1 MKKIFYL
8 FSIMLFLFSCGE
20 GESKQE
26 TKPAM
31 GGKNWRP
38 DSVDCPD
45 CDQYVLMSTSHG
57 DIKIKLYRETPLH
70 RRNFISLVTSGY
82 YNGQIFYRVVPG
94 AMIQAGD
101 YTSIKNPKSR
111 DIGVND
117 VDYTIPSEIDPA
129 KRTHKRGALAA
140 ASYNKGEYS
149 SGSHFYIVSNK
160 KVKESEINAA
170 EKAYTN
176 ELVNIK
182 LRELQKPHSKELN
195 KLHALGENDNRKK
208 EEFNALVNELL
219 AQARKEMKGKDFHYT
234 KAQRNA
240 FLKEGGMP
248 ALDPHYTVF
257 GEVVEGMDVVDAISW
272 VSVYEGRPRENV
284 FIKKITIIND
294 AQ

>member
-1 MKKIFYL
+1 MKKIIFL
-8 FSIMLFLFSCGE
+8 FSIMALLFSCSE

-26 TKPAM
+26 PKPAM
-31 GGKNWRP
+31 GEKNWRP

-70 RRNFISLVTSGY
+70 RRNFISLVMSGY

-160 KVKESEINAA
+160 KVKESEVNAA
-170 EKAYTN
+170 EKAYTK
-176 ELVNIK
+176 ELVNMK
-182 LRELQKPHSKELN
+182 FREIQKPHSKELN
-195 KLHALGENDNRKK
+195 KLRALGENDNRKK
-208 EEFNALVNELL
+208 EEFNAKVNELL
-219 AQARKEMKGKDFHYT
+219 AEARSQMKGKDFHYT
-234 KAQRNA
+234 KAQRNT

-284 FIKKITIIND
+284 FIKKIIVINE